1 MTKQPNLKTI
11 GWIKMKDDF
20 LNSFIPVNLKTE
32 NQESTRKVCL
42 TNLPKLT
49 QEVIKNKNT
58 LQIGV

>member
-1 MTKQPNLKTI
+1 
-11 GWIKMKDDF
+11 MKDDF

-32 NQESTRKVCL
+32 NQQITRKVCL
-42 TNLPKLT
+42 TSLPKLT

>member
-1 MTKQPNLKTI
+1 MI
-11 GWIKMKDDF
+11 F